1 MRPSRA
7 PKSSSH
13 AAGFTL
19 LEVMV
24 VILIIGVM
32 VTFASLSIGSRVNE
46 DKLENEA
53 RRAEAVIKLASEE
66 AEAKGLEIGL
76 RFTNGGYRLLRYD
89 ATQRWLDYEESG
101 PLRRRIF
108 AAPFALDLRVEGRPV
123 KLPADLTPEQELELR
138 ESTELKG
145 DRENEALQLT
155 PQVLLLS
162 SGEITAFSLQM
173 TAPGVAASYRVE
185 GDALG
190 RVQLVR
196 GSTANTTR
204 RL

>member
-1 MRPSRA
+1 MRSPRA
-7 PKSSSH
+7 H
-13 AAGFTL
+13 AQRGFTL

-24 VILIIGVM
+24 VILIMGVM

-53 RRAEAVIKLASEE
+53 RRAEAIIKLASEE
-66 AEAKGLEIGL
+66 AEAKGVEIGL

-89 ATQRWLDYEESG
+89 ATQQWIDYEPSG
-101 PLRRRIF
+101 SLRRRVF
-108 AAPFALDLRVEGRPV
+108 GAPFALDLRVDGRPV
-123 KLPADLTPEQELELR
+123 KLPPDLTPEEERELA
-138 ESTELKG
+138 ESAELKG
-145 DRENEALQLT
+145 DRENEAQKLT

-162 SGEITAFSLQM
+162 SGEITSFTLQM

-196 GSTANTTR
+196 AALPASAVR

>member
-1 MRPSRA
+1 MRSPRA
-7 PKSSSH
+7 H
-13 AAGFTL
+13 TQRGFTL

-24 VILIIGVM
+24 VILIMGVM

-53 RRAEAVIKLASEE
+53 RRAEAIIKLASEE
-66 AEAKGLEIGL
+66 AEAKGVEIGL

-89 ATQRWLDYEESG
+89 ATQQWIDYEPSG
-101 PLRRRIF
+101 SLRRRVF

-123 KLPADLTPEQELELR
+123 KLPPELSPEEERELA
-138 ESTELKG
+138 ESAELKG
-145 DRENEALQLT
+145 DRENEAQKLT

-162 SGEITAFSLQM
+162 SGEITSFTLQM

-196 GSTANTTR
+196 AALPASAVR

>member
-1 MRPSRA
+1 MRSPRA
-7 PKSSSH
+7 H
-13 AAGFTL
+13 TQRGFTL

-24 VILIIGVM
+24 VILIMGVM

-53 RRAEAVIKLASEE
+53 RRAEAIIKLASEE
-66 AEAKGLEIGL
+66 AEAKGVEIGL

-89 ATQRWLDYEESG
+89 ATQQWLDYEQSG
-101 PLRRRIF
+101 SLRRRVF

-123 KLPADLTPEQELELR
+123 KLPPDLTPEEERELA
-138 ESTELKG
+138 ESAELKG
-145 DRENEALQLT
+145 DRENEAQKLT

-162 SGEITAFSLQM
+162 SGEITSFTLQM

-196 GSTANTTR
+196 AALPASAVR